1 MNTAYRNA
9 IADHG
14 GTLITHI
21 ALADGSGTELSGGTP
36 AYSRKAVSWTAAVDG
51 VIRPTVDLNFDI
63 PAGSTVAKW
72 VAYAADG
79 TTVYNIGDLTS
90 EVYSGQGEYKLLAAS
105 SGITHAAA

>member
-9 IADHG
+9 IANHG

-21 ALADGSGTELSGGTP
+21 ALANGSGTELSGGTP

-51 VIRPTVDLNFDI
+51 IIRPTADLSFNI

-72 VAYAADG
+72 IAYAANG
-79 TTVYNIGDLTS
+79 TTVYNIGDLTP
-90 EVYSGQGEYKLLAAS
+90 EVYAGQGEYKLLAAS
-105 SGITHAAA
+105 SGISHTVA